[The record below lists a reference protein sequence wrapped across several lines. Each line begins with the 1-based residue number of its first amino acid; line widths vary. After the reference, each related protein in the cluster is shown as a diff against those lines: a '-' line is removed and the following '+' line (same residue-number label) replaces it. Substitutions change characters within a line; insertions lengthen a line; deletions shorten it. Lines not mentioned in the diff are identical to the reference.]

1 MKPSPNCFLCWW
13 IVPWASPTPRYVT
26 RNWNC
31 HRLDRTVHWFH
42 SFVIFSD
49 FAEEFKFFT
58 DQVRPALGSV
68 GCFGWF
74 WPCSGS
80 HIYRHI
86 CLNHQETDQTNPMA
100 PWDSLDVPIDPL
112 KPLRAPS
119 TRVTKTPSARQQCW
133 PESFCKSGK
142 FLRHVHYW
150 LKNIRILCNT
160 KYPDDMQSV
169 RMN

>member
-86 CLNHQETDQTNPMA
+86 CLNHQRTHQTNLMA
-100 PWDSLDVPIDPL
+100 PWDSLDVPFDPL
-112 KPLRAPS
+112 GPLSPEQLK
-119 TRVTKTPSARQQCW
+119 TKCCLGIADFCTVYPRSSQYLFIKRSACSSEW
-133 PESFCKSGK
+133 EKGLK
-142 FLRHVHYW
+142 LRW
-150 LKNIRILCNT
+150 
-160 KYPDDMQSV
+160 
-169 RMN
+169 

>member
-31 HRLDRTVHWFH
+31 LRLDRTVHWFH

-86 CLNHQETDQTNPMA
+86 CLNHQETYQTNPMA
-100 PWDSLDVPIDPL
+100 PLDSLDIPIDPL
-112 KPLRAPS
+112 GPLSLGHGELKTKNVAWELQISAQFTPGLANICFS
-119 TRVTKTPSARQQCW
+119 NKVPVRVK
-133 PESFCKSGK
+133 EKK
-142 FLRHVHYW
+142 V
-150 LKNIRILCNT
+150 
-160 KYPDDMQSV
+160 
-169 RMN
+169 